1 MALNEDEQRR
11 DLAAAH
17 RLIALEGWDD
27 LVFTMLTARVPGESE
42 QLLVTPYGRMC
53 AQVTASSLIKTD
65 LDGKI
70 LEGVGAIDEVGFP
83 IYGAIHRARP
93 EVDCVLHVHSIDGV
107 AVSAQTKGL
116 RPLSQT
122 ALLICN
128 DLGYHDYAGLGDDSA
143 EQGRLVEDL
152 GAHGAMLLRNHGP
165 LTVGKSVADAYLRLH
180 TLESA
185 CQIQVRALAGNSE
198 VTEVGTEISAAV
210 ASQAREVLNGP
221 AGETAWPALLDR
233 VEKEHPDFRD

>member
-1 MALNEDEQRR
+1 MASTEEEQRR

-17 RLIALEGWDD
+17 RLVAMEGWDD
-27 LVFTMLTARVPGESE
+27 LVFTMLSARVPGESDR
-42 QLLVTPYGRMC
+42 LLVTPYGKMC

-65 LDGKI
+65 MDGNI
-70 LEGVGAIDEVGFP
+70 VDGVGPIDEVGFP
-83 IYGAIHRARP
+83 IYGAIHRSRP

-107 AVSAQTKGL
+107 AVSAQSKGL

-152 GAHGAMLLRNHGP
+152 GGHGAMLLRNHGP

-185 CQIQVRALAGNSE
+185 CQIQIRALAGNSE
-198 VTEVGTEISAAV
+198 VTEVGAEICTMV
-210 ASQAREVLNGP
+210 ASQALEVLDGP
-221 AGETAWPALLDR
+221 AGETAWPALLER
-233 VEKEHPDFRD
+233 VKKEHPDFSD